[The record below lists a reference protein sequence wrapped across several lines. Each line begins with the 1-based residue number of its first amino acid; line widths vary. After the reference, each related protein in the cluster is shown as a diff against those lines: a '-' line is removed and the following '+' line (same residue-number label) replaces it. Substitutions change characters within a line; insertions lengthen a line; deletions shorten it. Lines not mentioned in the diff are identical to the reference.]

1 MTSRH
6 EQEQPVDPQLDE
18 LLDLLRPTPPME
30 PEMAARGQAK
40 FMAEIETLFGPL
52 PSSALSRLTGWIYTL
67 YQTKEKFV
75 MATSKQKF
83 VYGTLAVFIAV
94 FVLVFGGAS
103 ATAYAA
109 QSSLPGDALYPVKTG
124 LEQTQVR
131 LSSDAAD
138 QAELQLE
145 FAQRRLQEI
154 AALIDEGRFNDIET
168 ATGEFEY
175 HLQQAIDALQ
185 FVAVGDP
192 ARAEDLAA
200 KITSALS
207 SYASTLSGMMANV
220 PEAVIPAFE
229 RAFLASQPAGSVAD
243 DEEIEFTGLVEAIGP
258 DSWTV
263 AGRKLSISSQT
274 EIKGSIEVG
283 DMVKVHAY
291 KSGDGTLSAREI
303 EPVIEDEIA
312 EELNENGGDIGD
324 IDDDVFGN
332 DNENLNGVENENEDL
347 DDNFNDNDDD
357 IDNLNGD
364 DFNDNDDDDSNSND
378 DGDNGNDNDNDD
390 NANSDNDNEG
400 GDDDDIGNDNSDDGS
415 GDDNSND
422 GGDDNDNGDSDD
434 NSNDDNHNDGG
445 DDDDNSNS

>member
-1 MTSRH
+1 M
-6 EQEQPVDPQLDE
+6 
-18 LLDLLRPTPPME
+18 
-30 PEMAARGQAK
+30 
-40 FMAEIETLFGPL
+40 
-52 PSSALSRLTGWIYTL
+52 
-67 YQTKEKFV
+67 
-75 MATSKQKF
+75 
-83 VYGTLAVFIAV
+83 
-94 FVLVFGGAS
+94 LVFGGAS

-168 ATGEFEY
+168 ATGEFQY
-175 HLQQAIDALQ
+175 HLQQAIDALE

-192 ARAEDLAA
+192 VRAEDLAA
-200 KITSALS
+200 KIASALS
-207 SYASTLSGMMANV
+207 NYASTLSGMMANV

-229 RAFLASQPAGSVAD
+229 RAMMASQPAGSIAD
-243 DEEIEFTGLVEAIGP
+243 DDEIEFTGLVEAIGP

-303 EPVIEDEIA
+303 EPVFEDEIA
-312 EELNENGGDIGD
+312 EELNENGGD